1 MPDLTKEEAARRR
14 DRTIVKASAVG
25 IVTNLCLV
33 AFKLLVG
40 LLANSIAIVLDAMN
54 NLSDAL
60 SSVITI
66 LGTKLASR
74 PPDQRHPFGYGRVE
88 YLTAIIISGI
98 VLFAG
103 VSFTITSV
111 KKILAPDV
119 TNYSMLTVVI
129 VVVAIATKLVLGA
142 YTKRVGRQTD
152 SDALVASGSDATFDA
167 VISAGT
173 LAGAV
178 VTMTTGRVL
187 DGWIGAVISLVII
200 KAGVEMLLD
209 TLRSLVGRRADADLS
224 RQIKQTLCS
233 VEGILGAYDL
243 VLHNYG
249 PTKTMGAVNVAVY
262 DWRTAA
268 ELHTLSK
275 KAQQRVLDEYSISL
289 YIGFYAVNT
298 QQDALQRLEE
308 QVRADVKAYPYVL
321 SSHAFFENKETGVL
335 SFDAI
340 IDFACKD
347 SVALVRQMEAELSA
361 KYGRTF
367 RIKIDRA
374 YSD

>member
-1 MPDLTKEEAARRR
+1 MTKENTAAQR
-14 DRTIVKASAVG
+14 DKKIVRTSIIA
-25 IVTNLCLV
+25 ILTNLFLV
-33 AFKLLVG
+33 AFKMVVG

-54 NLSDAL
+54 NLSDAM

-74 PPDQRHPFGYGRVE
+74 PPDKKHPFGYGRVE

-103 VSFTITSV
+103 ASFAITSV
-111 KKILAPDV
+111 QKIITPDV
-119 TNYSMLTVVI
+119 TNYSMVTIVI
-129 VVVAIATKLVLGA
+129 VAVAIVTKIVLGA
-142 YTKRVGRQTD
+142 YTKKVGKETD

-178 VTMTTGRVL
+178 VAMTTGYVL
-187 DGWIGAVISLVII
+187 DGWIGAIISLVII
-200 KAGVEMLLD
+200 KAGVEMLMD
-209 TLRSLVGRRADADLS
+209 TLSSIVGRRADADLAKE
-224 RQIKQTLCS
+224 IKQKLCS

-243 VLHNYG
+243 ILHNYG
-249 PTKTMGAVNVAVY
+249 PTKSMGSVNVAVY

-268 ELHTLSK
+268 ELHTISK
-275 KAQQRVLDEYSISL
+275 KAQRLIQEEYNIFL

-298 QQDALQRLEE
+298 QEDELHLLEE
-308 QVRADVKAYPYVL
+308 KVREDVKRHPSVL
-321 SSHAFFENKETGVL
+321 SIHAFFENQETGIL
-335 SFDAI
+335 SFDAV
-340 IDFACKD
+340 IDFECRDAQ
-347 SVALVRQMEAELSA
+347 ALARQMEEELSA
-361 KYGRTF
+361 KYGRPF